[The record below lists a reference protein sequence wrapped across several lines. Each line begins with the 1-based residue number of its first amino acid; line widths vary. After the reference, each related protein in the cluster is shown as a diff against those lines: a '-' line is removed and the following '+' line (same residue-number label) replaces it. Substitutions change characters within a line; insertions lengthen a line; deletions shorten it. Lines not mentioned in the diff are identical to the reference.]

1 MQEHPPSRHRGHLVC
16 GEADFPLSEATHER
30 IAPVSQSGCIV
41 VAVSLQKGG
50 VGKTTTA
57 INLGAALAELGFR
70 TLIVDLDPQGNASS
84 GLGVHPP
91 EDAPTIADVLRREE
105 QLENIIEP
113 TAEKNLF
120 VAPAPKGQLLAEVE
134 AQLVAEMFPQPRL
147 KDAIDT
153 IRDEWDYVLLDCP
166 PTLGRLTVNAFMA
179 ADTVL
184 APVQCQYFAL
194 EGLRDLS
201 EVVRQVRAAL
211 NPNLEIGHYLLTM
224 AEQSKKLSQEV
235 EGELRTAF
243 KDRVFKAV
251 IPYNVKLAEAPS
263 MQMSVLKHAS
273 SSKGAHAYRSV
284 AKELSRGRTPQAR

>member
-1 MQEHPPSRHRGHLVC
+1 M
-16 GEADFPLSEATHER
+16 TH
-30 IAPVSQSGCIV
+30 AGCIV
-41 VAVSLQKGG
+41 VAISLQKGG

-84 GLGVHPP
+84 GLGVHPA
-91 EDAPTIADVLRREE
+91 EDAPTIAEVLRREE
-105 QLENIIEP
+105 QLDNIVEP
-113 TAEKNLF
+113 TAEKSLF
-120 VAPAPKGQLLAEVE
+120 VAPAPKGQMLAEVE

-147 KDAIDT
+147 KDAIDA
-153 IRDEWDYVLLDCP
+153 IRDEWDYILLDCP

-211 NPNLEIGHYLLTM
+211 NPDLEIGHYLLTM

-243 KDRVFKAV
+243 GDKVFKAV

-263 MQMSVLKHAS
+263 MEMSVLKHAS
-273 SSKGAHAYRSV
+273 GSKGAQSYRAV
-284 AKELSRGRTPQAR
+284 AKELSRGRTPKAG

>member
-1 MQEHPPSRHRGHLVC
+1 MSAQV
-16 GEADFPLSEATHER
+16 
-30 IAPVSQSGCIV
+30 IAI
-41 VAVSLQKGG
+41 SLQKGG

-70 TLIVDLDPQGNASS
+70 TLIIDLDPQGNASS

-91 EDAPTIADVLRREE
+91 EDAPTIAEVLRREE
-105 QLENIIEP
+105 TLDAIVEP

-120 VAPAPKGQLLAEVE
+120 VAPAPSGQMLAEVE

-147 KDAIDT
+147 KEAIDAF
-153 IRDEWDYVLLDCP
+153 RDDWDYVLLDCP

-194 EGLRDLS
+194 EGLRDLTA
-201 EVVRQVRAAL
+201 VVSQVQAAL
-211 NPNLEIGHYLLTM
+211 NPQLNIGHYLLTM
-224 AEQSKKLSQEV
+224 SEGSKKLSTEV
-235 EGELRTAF
+235 EQELRQAF
-243 KDRVFKAV
+243 GDKVFKNV

-263 MQMSVLKHAS
+263 TERSVLKHAS
-273 SSKGAHAYRSV
+273 SSRGAQAYRAV
-284 AKELSRGRTPQAR
+284 AKELSNGRKPQAG

>member
-1 MQEHPPSRHRGHLVC
+1 MPTV
-16 GEADFPLSEATHER
+16 SE
-30 IAPVSQSGCIV
+30 QSGCV
-41 VAVSLQKGG
+41 VLAVSLQKGG

-84 GLGVHPP
+84 GLGVHAP
-91 EDAPTIADVLRREE
+91 EDAPTIADVLKREE
-105 QLENIIEP
+105 TLDAIVEP

-120 VAPAPKGQLLAEVE
+120 VAPAPKSQMLAEVE
-134 AQLVAEMFPQPRL
+134 AQLVGEMFPQPRL
-147 KDAIDT
+147 KEAIDAV
-153 IRDEWDYVLLDCP
+153 RDEWDYILLDCP

-201 EVVRQVRAAL
+201 EVVRQVKMSL

-224 AEQSKKLSQEV
+224 SEASKKLSQEV
-235 EGELRTAF
+235 EAELRTAF
-243 KDRVFKAV
+243 GSKVFTSV

-263 MQMSVLKHAS
+263 MEMSVLKHAS
-273 SSKGAHAYRSV
+273 TSKGAKAYRSV
-284 AKELSRGRTPQAR
+284 AKELSHGRTPQAG

>member
-1 MQEHPPSRHRGHLVC
+1 MSAQV
-16 GEADFPLSEATHER
+16 
-30 IAPVSQSGCIV
+30 IAI
-41 VAVSLQKGG
+41 SLQKGG

-57 INLGAALAELGFR
+57 INLGAALAEQGFR
-70 TLIVDLDPQGNASS
+70 TLIIDLDPQGNASS

-91 EDAPTIADVLRREE
+91 EDAPTIAEVLRREE
-105 QLENIIEP
+105 TLDAIVEP

-120 VAPAPKGQLLAEVE
+120 VAPAPSGQMLAEVE

-147 KDAIDT
+147 KEAIDAF
-153 IRDEWDYVLLDCP
+153 RDDWDYVLLDCP

-194 EGLRDLS
+194 EGLRDLTA
-201 EVVRQVRAAL
+201 VVSQVQAAL

-224 AEQSKKLSQEV
+224 SEGSKKLSTEV
-235 EGELRTAF
+235 EQELRQAF
-243 KDRVFKAV
+243 GKKVFRNA

-263 MQMSVLKHAS
+263 TERSVLKHAS
-273 SSKGAHAYRSV
+273 SSRGAQAYRAV
-284 AKELSRGRTPQAR
+284 AKELSSGRKPQAG